1 MLKFDLSV
9 DELRNQRKKR
19 MDEISNSDILDKI
32 YKQLFNF
39 HEVAIVEIPD
49 HLYKDIVNFISSKG
63 LVVVGV
69 EKVKLEES
77 NNLYRI
83 SIDKTS
89 EEGKKT
95 LQLIEASKQDI
106 LDKIN
111 DSIKNAFK
119 YYCTSTTTDIKVNNN
134 DSVPDLDWLV
144 EILLKKD
151 FNVKIN
157 KKFACST
164 GEMRYSAEISWVL

>member
-1 MLKFDLSV
+1 MLKFNLSV

-39 HEVAIVEIPD
+39 HEVVIVGISD
-49 HLYKDIVNFISSKG
+49 NMYKDTVNFLSSKG

-69 EKVKLEES
+69 EKEEEP
-77 NNLYRI
+77 NTLYRI
-83 SIDKTS
+83 NIDKTS

-106 LDKIN
+106 LDKIS
-111 DSIKNAFK
+111 DSIKNSFK
-119 YYCTSTTTDIKVNNN
+119 YYCTSTAVDIKVDNN

-144 EILLKKD
+144 EILLRKD

-157 KKFACST
+157 KKFVYS
-164 GEMRYSAEISWVL
+164 GEMRYTAEISWVI

>member
-39 HEVAIVEIPD
+39 HEVAVVGISD
-49 HLYKDIVNFISSKG
+49 NMYKDTVNFLSSKG

-69 EKVKLEES
+69 EKEEEP
-77 NNLYRI
+77 NTLYRI

-95 LQLIEASKQDI
+95 LQLIESSKQDI
-106 LDKIN
+106 LDKIS

-164 GEMRYSAEISWVL
+164 GEMRYSAEISWVI